1 MCIEFENDMFNFKP
15 VDLIEYFFLSIH
27 PYKGITLIIFLLFRD
42 RAFGKAAQ
50 TSPRPPL
57 DANGMI
63 SLLINKIFT

>member
-27 PYKGITLIIFLLFRD
+27 PYKGITHNILLFRD
-42 RAFGKAAQ
+42 KDFGKAAQ